1 MLKILNTYYDNGW
14 LVKQTHPTL
23 PLTIWNYSRTTQF
36 EGMWDEI
43 TIMCR
48 GLVTDDE
55 TGEIV
60 ARPFKKFWNIEEA
73 KHTPT
78 KDFYVLEKMDGSL
91 GIAFNYKGDWIF
103 ASRGS
108 FISEQALKGIEIMN
122 DTVNERMI
130 LPLNP
135 KFTYMFEIIY
145 PENRI
150 VVDYGDDEK
159 LVMLGAIH
167 TKSGDELPHELLT
180 YSHGFAYD
188 IVKKYDNF
196 TDISELKSSVKD
208 DREGFVVVFSNGD
221 KMKVKGEE
229 YFRLHKIMTEVSTT
243 AVWGVLSN
251 GDSYED
257 LLIDVPDEFDKK
269 IKEYIKELKFDFMII
284 SETFVKLFDNY
295 LENRNRVLPDKAE
308 YSEWV
313 RTFPKIEQA
322 IFWRM
327 YDNRDYSDI
336 IWRLIK
342 PKFRKL

>member
-1 MLKILNTYYDNGW
+1 MLETLKKYKEDGW
-14 LVKQTHPTL
+14 LVSQTHPTL

-60 ARPFKKFWNIEEA
+60 ARPFKKFWNIEEK

-91 GIAFNYKGDWIF
+91 GIVFNYKGEWIF

-108 FISEQALKGIEIMN
+108 FISDQALKGIEFMDEKIHELLAFPL
-122 DTVNERMI
+122 DTRY
-130 LPLNP
+130 
-135 KFTYMFEIIY
+135 TYMFEIIY
-145 PENRI
+145 KENRI
-150 VVDYGDDEK
+150 VVDYKDYEG
-159 LVMLGAIH
+159 LVLLGVIDTETGSEMPYEWINDYSML
-167 TKSGDELPHELLT
+167 
-180 YSHGFAYD
+180 FD
-188 IVKKYDNF
+188 IVPIYPGIE
-196 TDISELKSSVKD
+196 DISKLKSSVKD
-208 DREGFVVVFSNGD
+208 DAEGFVVVFSNGD

-269 IKEYIKELKFDFMII
+269 IKEYIKELRESYEIHRY
-284 SETFVKLFDNY
+284 EFVSRFGMY
-295 LENRNRVLPDKAE
+295 LEFHDWELPSKRE

-313 RTFPKIEQA
+313 IQFPKREQPV
-322 IFWRM
+322 FWRM
-327 YDNRDYSDI
+327 YDDRDYSEI
-336 IWRLIK
+336 IWRMIK

>member
-1 MLKILNTYYDNGW
+1 MLETLKKYKEDGW
-14 LVKQTHPTL
+14 LVSQTHPTL

-36 EGMWDEI
+36 EGYWDEV

-60 ARPFKKFWNIEEA
+60 ARPFKKFWNIEEK

-91 GIAFNYKGDWIF
+91 GITFNYKGEWIF

-108 FISEQALKGIEIMN
+108 FISDQCLKGIEIMN
-122 DTVNERMI
+122 RDINEHMGQ
-130 LPLNP
+130 PLNIGY
-135 KFTYMFEIIY
+135 TYMFEIIY

-150 VVDYGDDEK
+150 VVDYGTTED
-159 LVMLGAIH
+159 LVMLGAIQ
-167 TKSGDELPHELLT
+167 TETGEEVPLPMLEMA
-180 YSHGFAYD
+180 HGQCWN
-188 IVKKYDNF
+188 IVPIYPMF
-196 TDISELKSSVKD
+196 TDISKLKSSVKD
-208 DREGFVVVFSNGD
+208 DAEGFVVVFSNGD

-243 AVWGVLSN
+243 VVWGVLSN

-269 IKEYIKELKFDFMII
+269 IKEYIKELRESYEIHRY
-284 SETFVKLFDNY
+284 EFVSRFGMY
-295 LENRNRVLPDKAE
+295 LEFHDWELPSKRE

-313 RTFPKIEQA
+313 IQFPKREQPV
-322 IFWRM
+322 FWRM
-327 YDNRDYSDI
+327 YDDRDYSEI
-336 IWRLIK
+336 IWRMIK